1 VTAPATAQALRRLA
15 TPLRL
20 TAGAG
25 WLALAVGVAA
35 LPLGLAAWS
44 VRLGVVE
51 APWWVL
57 AAWVAALLSLGVIC
71 FMAWRARVRLT
82 SGGIARALEHAGS
95 WRHGALTSLLD
106 DAATGTSDALLAL
119 ADREQAADIA
129 RRGPEAV
136 ASIRRAIHLFGLIA
150 AVCLFGGLLA
160 FVSAGPARGTAA
172 ALWHPARAWAATVAP
187 VRIRVGRTLVDR
199 GDSVDFEVQAIGHRA
214 ATLWLRAPGEA
225 WRAKGVRLDSTG
237 RATVTSGALRSDRFA
252 RVTSGSRSSDT
263 VLVRVRLPVFLG
275 SIVVTAHYPSYLGLD
290 AEPVPTGGDT
300 LLLPVG
306 TRLETRGEATAP
318 ISRAFWSSGS
328 QTEGL
333 TVTAGRFAGSFVPAA
348 SGVYRLALA
357 TANGAPLA
365 GDTVRLAVRLVA
377 DSAPRVDVPVPGVDT
392 MAPLSLLVPLVVDV
406 RDDHGI
412 TSVLLESRRISPLS
426 GPDSA
431 RRETLVLP
439 ESTPDRAILTPTLD
453 LNRRGLLPGDTVR
466 YVAIAADNTPGHQL
480 GRSREYV
487 LRLPTMTEVRAA
499 QREATEAVAAQ
510 LDSVTAA
517 SQRLERETDDLGRER
532 ARPSEGQSGKT
543 GEPLSFE
550 AAKRSE
556 AVAET
561 QQHLIQQAEE
571 LKRSLDALRRSAEA
585 AGISDSAWQ
594 RELSEIREQ
603 IDRALTPELRDRL
616 AALQQALK
624 DLDADRAKD
633 ALERLAEAQKEL
645 REALERSRE
654 LFRRAAVEGDLA
666 NLGKESRELVQEQR
680 KWNSEIARADSNRAA
695 GAERGLAERADS
707 LASALDRLAKSME
720 AGGRRERLD
729 SAGSQARQ
737 AGAQMDA
744 AAGSSRRGRRQ
755 EARRQGE
762 QAAGLLEPLG
772 DRLMQERAGLQQ
784 EWRQEV
790 TGALDEALAETS
802 RLAERQLAI
811 QQSLESG
818 DTPTGALRAEQGSIE
833 EGVQRLV
840 EQMRK
845 ASGKN
850 ALVPAGI
857 GAALGGAQQQ
867 MERARD
873 AISNA
878 NPNVREGAEE
888 AGGAVDALNAA
899 AYQLLQ
905 ARGDVSGSAS
915 GSGLAEAIAKMNQ
928 LAQQQ
933 GGLGRQGAGLLPMV
947 GNGAIQEELRR
958 LAGRQR
964 ALADEMQ
971 KLRGQGQLPG
981 AGELADEAK
990 DLARQLESGRLDRQL
1005 VERQERLFRRMLD
1018 AGRTLQGREEDERKE
1033 RQSTTATDDSVH
1045 LPPALRARLAG
1056 EDDRPRVPS
1065 WEELQRFSPEERRL
1079 VVDYFRRLSE
1089 GTAR

>member
-1 VTAPATAQALRRLA
+1 VTAPATSQALRRLA

-20 TAGAG
+20 AAGAG

-44 VRLGVVE
+44 VRLGLVE

-57 AAWVAALLSLGVIC
+57 AAWTATVISLAVIAS
-71 FMAWRARVRLT
+71 MAWRDGARLT
-82 SGGIARALEHAGS
+82 TGGIAGALERAGS
-95 WRHGALTSLLD
+95 WRRGTLTSLLD
-106 DAATGTSDALLAL
+106 RAAAGTSDALLAM
-119 ADREQAADIA
+119 ADREQAADLT
-129 RRGPEAV
+129 RRGPEAIAPIV
-136 ASIRRAIHLFGLIA
+136 RAIRTFGIIGA
-150 AVCLFGGLLA
+150 ASLSAGLLA
-160 FVSAGPARGTAA
+160 FLSAGPARGTAA

-187 VRIRVGRTLVDR
+187 VRIRVARTLVDR
-199 GDSVDFEVQAIGHRA
+199 GDSVDFEVQSLGHRA

-225 WRAKGVRLDSTG
+225 WRARGVRLDSLG
-237 RATVTSGALRSDRFA
+237 RATVTSGALRSDLYA
-252 RVTSGSRSSDT
+252 RVTSGTRSSDT
-263 VLVRVRLPVFLG
+263 VMVRVRLPVFLG
-275 SIVVTAHYPSYLGLD
+275 SVAVTAHYPSYLGLD

-300 LLLPVG
+300 LLLPAG
-306 TRLETRGEATAP
+306 TRLDTRGEATAP
-318 ISRAFWSSGS
+318 LARAAWSSS
-328 QTEGL
+328 TQSEAL
-333 TVTAGRFAGSFVPAA
+333 TVQAGRFNGSFVPAA

-357 TANGAPLA
+357 TASGAPLA

-377 DSAPRVDVPVPGVDT
+377 DSAPRVEVPVPGVDT
-392 MAPLSLLVPLVVDV
+392 MAPLSLVVPLVVDV

-412 TSVLLESRRISPLS
+412 TGVVLESRRISPLR
-426 GPDSA
+426 GADSA
-431 RRETLVLP
+431 RRETLVVP
-439 ESTPDRAILTPTLD
+439 AGTPDRAILTPTLD

-466 YVAIAADNTPGHQL
+466 YFAIATDNTPRHQT

-499 QREATEAVAAQ
+499 QREATEAVSTQ

-532 ARPSEGQSGKT
+532 ARPSEGQTGKT
-543 GEPLSFE
+543 GEPLTFE

-556 AVAET
+556 AVAES

-571 LKRSLDALRRSAEA
+571 LKRSLDALRKSAEA

-603 IDRALTPELRDRL
+603 IDRALTPELRERL
-616 AALQQALK
+616 ASLQQALK

-666 NLGKESRELVQEQR
+666 NLGKESHDLLQEQR
-680 KWNSEIARADSNRAA
+680 KWNSEIPTADSSRAA
-695 GAERGLAERADS
+695 GAERGLGQRADS
-707 LASALDRLAKSME
+707 LGAALDRLAKSME
-720 AGGRRERLD
+720 RGGRQERLD
-729 SAGSQARQ
+729 SAGAQARR
-737 AGAQMDA
+737 AGAQMA
-744 AAGSSRRGRRQ
+744 GAAGSSQRGRRQ
-755 EARRQGE
+755 EAGRQGE
-762 QAAGLLEPLG
+762 QAAKLLEPLS

-790 TGALDEALAETS
+790 TGALDQALSETS

-811 QQSLESG
+811 QQSLESS
-818 DTPTGALRAEQGSIE
+818 DAPSSAVRAEQGSIE
-833 EGVQRLV
+833 EGVQRLL

-867 MERARD
+867 MERTRD
-873 AISNA
+873 AISTA
-878 NPNVREGAEE
+878 NPNNREGAEE

-905 ARGDVSGSAS
+905 ARGDVAGSAS

-933 GGLGRQGAGLLPMV
+933 GGLGRQGAGLLPMA
-947 GNGAIQEELRR
+947 GNGAMQLELQK

-1005 VERQERLFRRMLD
+1005 VDRQERLFRRMLD

-1033 RQSTTATDDSVH
+1033 RQSMTATDDSVH

-1056 EDDRPRVPS
+1056 DDDRPRVPS

-1089 GTAR
+1089 GTGR

>member
-1 VTAPATAQALRRLA
+1 MTAPATTQALRRLA
-15 TPLRL
+15 APLRL

-35 LPLGLAAWS
+35 LPLGLAAWL
-44 VRLGVVE
+44 VRLGLVE

-71 FMAWRARVRLT
+71 FMAWRDRARLT
-82 SGGIARALEHAGS
+82 SGGVARALEHDGS
-95 WRHGALTSLLD
+95 WRRGALTSLLD
-106 DAATGTSDALLAL
+106 HAAAGTSDALLAM
-119 ADREQAADIA
+119 ADHEQAADVV
-129 RRGPEAV
+129 RRGAEAM
-136 ASIRRAIHLFGLIA
+136 APMRRGIRMFGLIGGA
-150 AVCLFGGLLA
+150 CSVGGLLA

-187 VRIRVGRTLVDR
+187 VRIRAARTVVDR
-199 GDSVDFEVQAIGHRA
+199 GDSVDLEVQALGHRA
-214 ATLWLRAPGEA
+214 ATLWLRAPGES
-225 WRAKGVRLDSTG
+225 WRARGVRLDSTG
-237 RATVTSGALRSDRFA
+237 HATVTSGALRSDLFA
-252 RVTSGSRSSDT
+252 RVTSSGRSSDT
-263 VLVRVRLPVFLG
+263 VMVHVRLPVFLG
-275 SIVVTAHYPSYLGLD
+275 SVTVTAHYPSYLGLD

-300 LLLPVG
+300 LLLPTG

-318 ISRAFWSSGS
+318 VSRASWSSGS
-328 QTEGL
+328 QTEKL
-333 TVTAGRFAGSFVPAA
+333 TVDAGRFAGSFVPAA
-348 SGVYRLALA
+348 SGVYRLAIN
-357 TANGAPLA
+357 TAAGAPLA
-365 GDTVRLAVRLVA
+365 GDTVRLALRLIA
-377 DSAPRVDVPVPGVDT
+377 DSAPRVEVPVPGADT
-392 MAPLSLLVPLVVDV
+392 IAPLSLLVPLVVDA
-406 RDDHGI
+406 RDDHGLTNVI
-412 TSVLLESRRISPLS
+412 LESRRISPLS

-431 RRETLVLP
+431 RRETLALP
-439 ESTPDRAILTPTLD
+439 QGTPDRAILTPTLD
-453 LNRRGLLPGDTVR
+453 LNHRGLLPGDTVR
-466 YVAIAADNTPGHQL
+466 YVAIAADNTPGRQA

-499 QREATEAVAAQ
+499 QREATDAVAAR
-510 LDSVTAA
+510 LDSVTSA

-543 GEPLSFE
+543 GESLSFE
-550 AAKRSE
+550 AAKRSQ
-556 AVAET
+556 AVAQS
-561 QQHLIQQAEE
+561 QQQLIQQAEE

-585 AGISDSAWQ
+585 AGVSDSAWQ
-594 RELSEIREQ
+594 RELSEIRDQ
-603 IDRALTPELRDRL
+603 IDRALTPELRERL

-666 NLGKESRELVQEQR
+666 NLGKESRELLQEQR
-680 KWNSEIARADSNRAA
+680 KWNAEIPNADSSRAA
-695 GAERGLAERADS
+695 GAERGLAERAES
-707 LASALDRLAKSME
+707 LASSLDRLAKSME
-720 AGGRRERLD
+720 AGERRERLD
-729 SAGSQARQ
+729 TAGSQANNAGTQMGAAAKSSQRGQRQQ
-737 AGAQMDA
+737 AG
-744 AAGSSRRGRRQ
+744 R
-755 EARRQGE
+755 EGE
-762 QAAGLLEPLG
+762 QAAKMLEPLS
-772 DRLMQERAGLQQ
+772 DRLMRERADLQK

-818 DTPTGALRAEQGSIE
+818 DTPSSALRAEQGSIE

-840 EQMRK
+840 EQMRR
-845 ASGKN
+845 AAGKN
-850 ALVPAGI
+850 ALVPTGI

-878 NPNVREGAEE
+878 NPNVREGADE

-905 ARGDVSGSAS
+905 ARGDVAGSGS

-933 GGLGRQGAGLLPMV
+933 GGLGRQSAGLLPMAE
-947 GNGAIQEELRR
+947 NGAIQEELRR
-958 LAGRQR
+958 IAGRQR

-971 KLRGQGQLPG
+971 RLRGQGQLPG
-981 AGELADEAK
+981 AGELAEEAK
-990 DLARQLESGRLDRQL
+990 DLARQLDSGRLDRQL

-1045 LPPALRARLAG
+1045 LPPALRARLVG
-1056 EDDRPRVPS
+1056 DDDRPRVPS

-1089 GTAR
+1089 GAAR